1 MAKKI
6 IYILS
11 SILFLGLIIGGFKW
25 CKNKKTTNQDSEKVT
40 ISKTDLTNL
49 LKQASDVKIVTHD
62 TIIYKDKIVI
72 RDHNI
77 PTPVLANDSTRIY
90 TDHIKNSDI
99 DITLTDSIHGT
110 LLNRSFNYIPIVKI
124 EKIEITKTIPQIIT
138 VEPPTPIPK
147 AKLQLAMLA
156 TTQNFK
162 TNLLGAEIG
171 FINKNNLG
179 IHYQYQT
186 DLKDIKFH
194 TLKIS
199 KTFNF

>member
-1 MAKKI
+1 MSKKYLFIFTAIAI
-6 IYILS
+6 IVL
-11 SILFLGLIIGGFKW
+11 LIVGFQW
-25 CKNKKTTNQDSEKVT
+25 CKNSKTTNQDSEKVT
-40 ISKTDLTNL
+40 ISKTELTNL

-62 TIIYKDKIVI
+62 TIIFKDKIVI

-77 PTPVLANDSTRIY
+77 PIPVLAKDSTRIY

-110 LLNRSFNYIPIVKI
+110 LLNRSFTYIPIVKI
-124 EKIEITKTIPQIIT
+124 EKIEITKTIPQIIS

-147 AKLQLAMLA
+147 SKLQLAMLI
-156 TTQNFK
+156 TTQQFK

-186 DLKDIKFH
+186 DLKDIKYH
-194 TLKIS
+194 TIKLS